1 MDPVSQLG
9 SHLNIPVFG
18 WISSDPS
25 LEDKEKHNTLVRL
38 LGPLSALGEGFIQTF
53 DLFNWKRAFLI
64 STAGPD
70 HGEMGRGVKS
80 AFQKKKKDGFV
91 IARWEQD
98 VEEKASASVIS
109 DVYDRVQKEARSEF
123 MNQ

>member
-98 VEEKASASVIS
+98 VEEKAAASVIS